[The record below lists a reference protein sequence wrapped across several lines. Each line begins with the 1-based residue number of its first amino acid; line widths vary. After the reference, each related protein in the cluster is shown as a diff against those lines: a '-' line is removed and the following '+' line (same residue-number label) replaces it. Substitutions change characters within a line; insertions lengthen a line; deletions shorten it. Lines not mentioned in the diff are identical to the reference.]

1 VKHNHSIRTFVEM
14 KYPKLHILSFVF
26 FFLVSLFTMAQEE
39 VKIELGKKNLLPDE
53 TFTIKVTI
61 KNRIESKVGQ
71 FPEIQGFTK
80 GARQVSHPQSAGN
93 KIITHIITQTYTPT
107 RDGIYRLSPFSIE
120 VNGENYESEGAMIS
134 VAKSGEESDNTDETP
149 VIVNTKEDAYLSIVI
164 DKKQVYVGEG
174 FRVSLVLY
182 VAETNTAA
190 MGFTDINNQINAI
203 AKKIKPSDCLEERLT
218 ITDIP
223 KVQVTINNKKYTSYE
238 LFEAHY
244 YPLNNKPISFPSV
257 ELKMDKFATD
267 SKGIVDKSQKN
278 IIGFVSK
285 PYIIQVIDLPDHPL
299 KDKVSVGEFYSSEN
313 IETRRISTGKSF
325 NYIFKIVGNGNIAT
339 ITMPNLQNDS
349 HFDFYPPEIKE
360 TKTIGKVEGE
370 KEFRYRIIPKD
381 SGQHTLE
388 KYISWVY
395 FNTKKKNYDTLH
407 SKIKVLVSGKT
418 IEDNSGGTGDIYDGL
433 DKIDTSIIQ
442 ADYRQAIKNVSNV
455 LLILMLFGMIYVF
468 IKPNRK
474 AP

>member
-1 VKHNHSIRTFVEM
+1 M
-14 KYPKLHILSFVF
+14 KYPKLHILLI
-26 FFLVSLFTMAQEE
+26 FFLFLINLSVNAQEE

-61 KNRIESKVGQ
+61 KNRVEFKVGQ

-80 GARQVSHPQSAGN
+80 GARQVVHPQSTGN
-93 KIITHIITQTYTPT
+93 KTITHVITQTYTPT
-107 RDGIYRLSPFSIE
+107 KDGFFRLNPFFIE

-134 VAKSGEESDNTDETP
+134 VAKEIEESDIIEDEPT
-149 VIVNTKEDAYLSIVI
+149 IVNTKEDAYLSIVI

-174 FRVSLVLY
+174 LYASLVLY

-190 MGFTDINNQINAI
+190 MGFTDINNQIDII
-203 AKKIKPSDCLEERLT
+203 AKKIKPNDCLEERLT

-223 KVQVTINNKKYTSYE
+223 KVQVTINNKKYTSYK

-244 YPLNNKPISFPSV
+244 YPLNNKTINFPSV

-267 SKGIVDKSQKN
+267 SKGVVDKNQKKL
-278 IIGFVSK
+278 IGFTSK
-285 PYIIQVIDLPDHPL
+285 PYSVQVIDLPQHPL
-299 KDKVSVGEFYSSEN
+299 KDKVSVGEFYASEN

-325 NYIFKIVGNGNIAT
+325 NYIFKIIGNGNIAT
-339 ITMPNLQNDS
+339 VTMPNLPNDS

-360 TKTIGKVEGE
+360 IKTIGKIEGE
-370 KEFRYRIIPKD
+370 KEFRYKIIPKD

-388 KYISWVY
+388 KYINWIY

-407 SKIKVLVSGKT
+407 SRIKVLVSGKT
-418 IEDNSGGTGDIYDGL
+418 IEDKSSGTGDIYDGL
-433 DKIDTSIIQ
+433 EKIDTSIIEP
-442 ADYRQAIKNVSNV
+442 DYRQVIKNISNV
-455 LLILMLFGMIYVF
+455 LLILMLLGMIYVF
-468 IKPNRK
+468 IKPNKK